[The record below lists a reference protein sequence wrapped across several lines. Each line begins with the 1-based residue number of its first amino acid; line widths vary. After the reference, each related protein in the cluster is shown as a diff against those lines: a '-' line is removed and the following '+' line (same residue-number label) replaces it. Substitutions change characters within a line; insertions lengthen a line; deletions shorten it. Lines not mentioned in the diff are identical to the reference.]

1 MGAKYTTTSVS
12 GYNASPPSDGGATTE
27 ENRITWTKIKS
38 KLPDPLKTAIEAI
51 DTALV
56 AAFDFGPLSKGTTYT
71 TVAGDH
77 LKTIS
82 CTSAITVNLLDAS
95 TATAGYTVNIS
106 NQSTGNVTIG
116 RATAGDTINGAASD
130 MTLARGNSATL
141 RVNTAATGYE
151 VIDTGLKDIA
161 GLAKTDGNIIVGDGT
176 SWVAESGATA
186 RTSLGLATAAL
197 TDSANSFTATQ
208 TIQSTDDGATVGP
221 TLVLDRDSA
230 SPAASDLIGLVQYL
244 GEDSAGNDEEYAGAF
259 GKIID
264 PTSTSEDGEYIVRTV
279 VAGTL
284 ANRLHVGAGAYT
296 SGATGGDKGANTINA
311 SAVYDDGVL
320 LDTQG
325 IAKAW
330 VLFNGSG
337 TVAITDSLN
346 VTSITDNGTGSY
358 TTNLTTAMANANY
371 AVAAHARGASG
382 NPNRFVAGVSTAART
397 TTAYHVYVQNDTG
410 GTSDADEINLV
421 FFGDQ

>member
-56 AAFDFGPLSKGTTYT
+56 AAFDFGPSSKSATYT

-77 LKTIS
+77 VKTIT

-116 RATAGDTINGAASD
+116 RATSGDTINGSAAD

-141 RVNTAATGYE
+141 RVNTAADGYE

-161 GLAKTDGNIIVGDGT
+161 GLAKTDGNVIVGDGT

-186 RTSLGLATAAL
+186 RTSLGAAATG
-197 TDSANSFTATQ
+197 ANTFTATQ
-208 TIQSTDDGATVGP
+208 TIQSTDAGAAEGP
-221 TLVLDRDSA
+221 ILVLDRDSA
-230 SPAASDLIGLVQYL
+230 SPAASDLLGVVQYL
-244 GEDSAGNDEEYAGAF
+244 GEDSGGGEQEYGAVL

-264 PTSTSEDGEYIVRTV
+264 PTAASEDGEVIVRTTI
-279 VAGTL
+279 AGTS
-284 ANRLHVGAGAYT
+284 ANRLHVGAGTYT
-296 SGATGGDKGANTINA
+296 SGATGGDKGADTINA
-311 SAVYDDGVL
+311 GAFYENGARIDG
-320 LDTQG
+320 
-325 IAKAW
+325 AKAW
-330 VLFNGSG
+330 VNFTG
-337 TVAITDSLN
+337 TGVVAVNDSFN
-346 VTSITDNGTGSY
+346 VTSITDNGTGNYTVNY
-358 TTNLTTAMANANY
+358 TTAFANTDYALTGTI
-371 AVAAHARGASG
+371 GG
-382 NPNRFVAGVSTAART
+382 TAGVIHLKTADSSPLAVGSSTINTLNTSHSAA
-397 TTAYHVYVQNDTG
+397 
-410 GTSDADEINLV
+410 DAAIIMV
-421 FFGDQ
+421 KAHGDQ